1 MSNLTTLSF
10 VVEACCFDPERS
22 ALIGGVQDRCLPL
35 GFGGGAYQNC
45 EECITAVVGIK
56 IAHQFGLAA

>member
-22 ALIGGVQDRCLPL
+22 ALIGGFKIDVCHSDLVVVLTRTVRSASLLLL
-35 GFGGGAYQNC
+35 GSRSLINL
-45 EECITAVVGIK
+45 V
-56 IAHQFGLAA
+56 